1 MLTCS
6 VISGFYVVV
15 LSGSFEQKANL
26 KFKPESQILR
36 KSLVVFQFVISVGI
50 IICTLVI
57 KDQLSYMQNQ
67 NLGMNVSQKVAI
79 AGPNDAGDNRGSK
92 MNSFKESLRSLSF
105 VNGLAGSNN
114 VPGIGYNFSAG
125 GITPLVP
132 RPEDEEYNYSMLIID
147 DQFIPVYEIELAAGR
162 NFNLEETQASWNTI
176 NKLVLNEKAILQL
189 GFESA
194 EAAIGQSILW
204 GKPFEIVGVVKDYHH
219 MSLREEI
226 KPTIFLASQADG
238 FFTLTM
244 DPENLREK
252 LADIQTRYQEI
263 FPGNPFNYS
272 FMDEVFARQYEQE
285 AQLSLAFSIAGIL
298 AILISCLGLFALAAY
313 SVQQR
318 TKEIGIR
325 KVMGASSQ
333 SLIQLVSKDFIV
345 LVSIAIILAFPISW
359 YVMDSWQGGFPYKAG
374 LSLLTFGLAGGLT
387 LLIALLT
394 VATQAIRAAWA
405 NPVEAIRSE

>member
-1 MLTCS
+1 
-6 VISGFYVVV
+6 
-15 LSGSFEQKANL
+15 
-26 KFKPESQILR
+26 
-36 KSLVVFQFVISVGI
+36 VGI

-79 AGPNDAGDNRGSK
+79 AGPNDAGDNRSSK